1 MTALRNNLLSLLS
14 PAACAQAGRRVNSRG
29 VGRSA
34 SKRVSFMLFLYS
46 FSLKNVLQ
54 PCFRWAKT
62 SASES
67 CGDEEKSERDPLV
80 TRGCSRALAWTASWY

>member
-34 SKRVSFMLFLYS
+34 SKRVSFMLFLYT
-46 FSLKNVLQ
+46 FSLKK
-54 PCFRWAKT
+54 CFAAVFSLGKDQRQR
-62 SASES
+62 EL
-67 CGDEEKSERDPLV
+67 R
-80 TRGCSRALAWTASWY
+80 R